1 MVPGASGV
9 DDLSVEGDL
18 GDACAASDP
27 SEQLRI
33 SQLLLAATFQL
44 SSTGSTGEA
53 ADVVA
58 QVACALTGA
67 TGAHIYL
74 PDQLGGTI
82 WSNVNTAGGLA
93 EPGTIAFDINRDLSH
108 LAGALLGGQD
118 AFIADALAA
127 GSDQRPL
134 RERFAA
140 ASLLVVP
147 LLEVG
152 ALVLWWSEQRDAPP
166 PLSED
171 MRSFFNQSAQALRRR
186 LETTTLRDLTVT
198 DPLTRLTNRRGLMQE
213 LEQLPAHGALLLL
226 DLDHFKRVNDTRGH
240 RYGDQVL
247 QAFSELLRDFAP
259 EDSCVARWG
268 GEEFAVVLP
277 IEGRKAAGLLYS
289 RLSTEWRRQ
298 GMTVSAG
305 LAEHRIHAGAEET
318 FEAADRAL
326 YLAKQ
331 SGRDQLVHAPN
342 VAWEEELPPVIAL
355 PRPRRPLAARLEL
368 SLNHL
373 DEALERELIRP
384 HYQPV
389 IDTRTGSVVAVEA
402 LARLEHPVN
411 GVLLSPS
418 EFLPLAERTGRV
430 ARIDALVA
438 GTAIADVAAWRRE
451 GYDIAV
457 GLNISVDHLDD
468 PELPTQLLERCVEH
482 GLDQDALIVEI
493 TETLQSISG
502 RGHAEAIQRLM
513 SAGVNVT
520 LDDFGT
526 GFSTLSYLLRFD
538 VAGVKIDKSFT
549 AALDTARGRHLVLGI
564 IGIATSMG
572 LHIVAEGV
580 ETTEQLTWLT
590 EHGCPFAQG
599 FLLSRPVP
607 KRSLTAVM
615 DHLNKRE
622 LDLAPT

>member
-1 MVPGASGV
+1 M
-9 DDLSVEGDL
+9 EGDP
-18 GDACAASDP
+18 GDACAAADAA
-27 SEQLRI
+27 EALRI
-33 SQLLLAATFQL
+33 SQLLLSATFQL

-74 PDQLGGTI
+74 PDQLGGTT
-82 WSNVNTAGGLA
+82 WSNVNSAGGLA
-93 EPGTIAFDINRDLSH
+93 EPGTLTFDVNRDLSH
-108 LAGALLGGQD
+108 LTAALFGGKD
-118 AFIADALAA
+118 RFVADALAEGA
-127 GSDQRPL
+127 EQRPL
-134 RERFAA
+134 RERFSA

-152 ALVLWWSEQRDAPP
+152 ALVLWWSEKRDAPP

-171 MRSFFNQSAQALRRR
+171 MRSFFNQGAQALRRR

-240 RYGDQVL
+240 RYGDLVL
-247 QAFSELLRDFAP
+247 QSFSELLRDFAP
-259 EDSCVARWG
+259 EESCVARWG

-277 IEGRKAAGLLYS
+277 IDGRKAAGLLYS
-289 RLSTEWRRQ
+289 RLAAEWRRQ

-305 LAEHRIHAGAEET
+305 LAEHRLHAGAEET

-331 SGRDQLVHAPN
+331 GGRDQLLHAPN
-342 VAWEEELPPVIAL
+342 VAWEEEPPAVLEL
-355 PRPRRPLAARLEL
+355 PRPRRPLTTRSEL
-368 SLNHL
+368 SLSHL
-373 DEALERELIRP
+373 DESLERALIRP

-389 IDTRTGSVVAVEA
+389 IDTRTGNVVAVEA

-411 GVLLSPS
+411 GVLLSPAG
-418 EFLPLAERTGRV
+418 FLPLAERTGRV
-430 ARIDALVA
+430 AQVDALVA
-438 GTAIADVAAWRRE
+438 ATAIADVAGWRRE
-451 GYDIAV
+451 GYDISV
-457 GLNISVDHLDD
+457 GVNISVDHLDD
-468 PELPTQLLERCVEH
+468 PDLPTQLVRRCHDE

-502 RGHAEAIQRLM
+502 RGHAGAIQRLM

-526 GFSTLSYLLRFD
+526 GFSTLAYLLRFD

-549 AALDTARGRHLVLGI
+549 AALDTPRGRHLVLGI

-572 LHIVAEGV
+572 LHVVAEGV
-580 ETTEQLTWLT
+580 ETTEQLTWLRQ
-590 EHGCPFAQG
+590 HGCPFAQG

-607 KRSLTAVM
+607 KRSLPAVM
-615 DHLNKRE
+615 DRLNSWE
-622 LDLAPT
+622 LDLASS